1 MKKVLLR
8 VFALCSAAWLCVGGA
23 KADVAPV
30 EPSTVGGVYQIGSA
44 AHLVWFSDFINA
56 SKDNVTAQ
64 AVLTADI
71 DMSEVESFTP
81 IGKTAH
87 SGTYNSNDFAFKGV
101 FDGQGHTISNL
112 SVSVDATQPWQ
123 AGLFGRITNATV
135 RNLAL
140 QTVSIT
146 QTSGTAAAA
155 GALAGRNGSS
165 TVTNCCAVDVSF
177 TQKKKSSS
185 GKSATSGLV
194 GYMSDAVASQM
205 INCYTNY
212 PTLTILGAKATIT
225 NSYCDVDVATK
236 AATGELCYLLNEKS
250 STNPAWFQTLGTDA
264 YPVLD
269 KTHSV
274 VYGNGDF
281 YCDGLTPKG
290 EVTYSNVNAATRDAH
305 TFVDGICSV
314 CHQCDP
320 GYVAADGEGFFEI
333 ANVSQL
339 KWFAVYVQ
347 TVSDTAKGKLTADI
361 DMAGEGWTGIDGF
374 RGTFDGGSHT
384 ISNLGA
390 PFFYATEGNTVVRNL
405 TLSADAVLVNPGAES
420 GFAAFICQSNKTT
433 AGSLLIEN
441 CVNNTAVSNPSTKS
455 WIGGFVGCAAN
466 GSTETTTTVR
476 NCVNNGAISATGG
489 EAVAG
494 FIGSCRKG
502 DFYFL
507 NSTNNGAITA
517 PKAVGG
523 FVGQG
528 QTPASMT
535 FTDCSNTADFTVTEN
550 SLSRTGGIIGS
561 IYTCPITT
569 VTRCWNTGNISGE
582 FASVGGIVGYMDAK
596 SASLAITDCYNT
608 GNITAG
614 SGAAGILSVD
624 AFGTA
629 AMTVTNCWSSGTV
642 TGGNAS
648 TPFACSGAVFTNCF
662 NVEGTQEN
670 VTTVTAEQLASGEVA
685 YKLNGDQTAIVWF
698 ETIGTD
704 AAPSFSGETV
714 YKTSDAGWGTFFD
727 TEKAYA
733 FTGVKA
739 YTGKIDGSVL
749 KLTEVSQANAGTPV
763 ILEGTYYNKVAKATP
778 AEMPENDLKGT
789 ATDLAADG
797 SQYVLAKKDDVV
809 GFYQATEGTIA
820 AGKAYLTGISAGVK
834 AVTFGT
840 IDGIVS
846 PLGETEEGAAIYD
859 LSGRRVEKATKG
871 LYIINGKKVLF

>member
-1 MKKVLLR
+1 MEW
-8 VFALCSAAWLCVGGA
+8 FASQVNSGTTNLNA
-23 KADVAPV
+23 K
-30 EPSTVGGVYQIGSA
+30 
-44 AHLVWFSDFINA
+44 
-56 SKDNVTAQ
+56 
-64 AVLTADI
+64 LTADVTF
-71 DMSEVESFTP
+71 DAETNYAT
-81 IGKTAH
+81 IGNSTNPY
-87 SGTYNSNDFAFKGV
+87 SGT
-101 FDGQGHTISNL
+101 FDGQGHRIIKRNVDTGANNGAGFFGYIRGGARVKNL
-112 SVSVDATQPWQ
+112 ILDATCSFKGNHVIGAF
-123 AGLFGRITNATV
+123 AGAMTGA
-135 RNLAL
+135 
-140 QTVSIT
+140 
-146 QTSGTAAAA
+146 SGTYVTFENCVNEASVTATAATGCAAAFV
-155 GALAGRNGSS
+155 GAAQGTSPNNAVGLNVSNSYNKGAITASGRTLVFCGYLVS
-165 TVTNCCAVDVSF
+165 TTTC
-177 TQKKKSSS
+177 
-185 GKSATSGLV
+185 
-194 GYMSDAVASQM
+194 
-205 INCYTNY
+205 
-212 PTLTILGAKATIT
+212 TIT
-225 NSYCDVDVATK
+225 NCYNTGTLSTLNSNKENFIQSGKPTFTNCYELSGVEGAKQGIIADAGIVS
-236 AATGELCYLLNEKS
+236 TGELCYLLNEKS

-290 EVTYSNVNAATRDAH
+290 EVTYSNVNAVTRDAH

-320 GYVAADGEGFFEI
+320 SYVAADGEGFFEI
-333 ANVSQL
+333 ANASQL
-339 KWFAVYVQ
+339 KWFALYVQ

-405 TLSADAVLVNPGAES
+405 TLSADAALVNSGAES

-476 NCVNNGAISATGG
+476 NCVNNGTISATGG

-569 VTRCWNTGNISGE
+569 ATRCWNTGNISGE

-629 AMTVTNCWSSGTV
+629 AMTITNCWSSGTV

-648 TPFACSGAVFTNCF
+648 TPFACSGAVITNCF
-662 NVEGTQEN
+662 NVEGAQEN

-789 ATDLAADG
+789 TTDLTADG

-820 AGKAYLTGISAGVK
+820 AGKAYLTGISASVK

-859 LSGRRVEKATKG
+859 LSSRRVEKATKG
-871 LYIINGKKVLF
+871 LYIINGKKVLK